1 MFCENCGNK
10 IEDGVKF
17 CEKCGTP
24 VNASQPGQPPVQQ
37 PPVTPAQTQYTPPQD
52 QAQYMPPQDQAQYMP
67 QQDQAQYASKPPRK
81 PLSPKVKKIILFCG
95 IGAVV
100 LTVGLIL
107 LFTVI
112 IPSANKVDVS
122 KYVAVSLDNSK
133 KVYDGD
139 ISGRV
144 YISDDNLFIDR
155 LGDESVKKLAESEKK
170 ISDGSYSY
178 EDLYND
184 ISQYSNSSEVYAKKS
199 AVSDIV
205 SSLEVDCKIKD
216 QEEST
221 TDSSEGSSDSY
232 GSARFKNA
240 KKSDTLVVTIKWPTD
255 EFKLKRLDQLEAVT
269 GLNFDKND
277 KTVEFKLE
285 DKLTDSQVEIRDKV
299 IVDFVKVINDKQLI
313 TTIGTPENYPKAEL
327 VEFEYTEGDYKFT
340 NSDADESSS
349 HDRNKI
355 KVTST
360 KDSSLTA
367 SFYVSFDSVRQA
379 SEGDEINY
387 EINSGR
393 EQLED
398 TDVFFKETKA
408 KFKYS
413 PNHPL
418 TLDEAKSNATKITAA
433 ITEDIKSID
442 SSIKNS
448 KDFSVAEIDYVTSKD
463 NSDKDPVVYLYY
475 KNASTGKFK
484 EIQIIHSYIRGDEF
498 FYGDANDSWSSYES
512 LQKCKESSSPFS
524 KYSADNYSATK
535 IQ

>member
-24 VNASQPGQPPVQQ
+24 VNAAQPEQPPVQQ
-37 PPVTPAQTQYTPPQD
+37 PPVPPAQDQYAPPQDQAQYAPPQDQAQYTPPQD
-52 QAQYMPPQDQAQYMP
+52 QTE
-67 QQDQAQYASKPPRK
+67 YAPKPPRK
-81 PLSPKVKKIILFCG
+81 PLSPKVKKIILFSG

-112 IPSANKVDVS
+112 IPSTNKVDAS
-122 KYVAVSLDNSK
+122 KYISVSLDNSK

-205 SSLEVDCKIKD
+205 SSLEVDCKVKD

-221 TDSSEGSSDSY
+221 TNSSGSSSDSY

-255 EFKLKRLDQLEAVT
+255 EFKLKKLDQLEAVA

-285 DKLTDSQVEIRDKV
+285 DKLTDSKVEIKDKV
-299 IVDFVKVINDKQLI
+299 IIDFVKVINDKKLI
-313 TTIGTPENYPKAEL
+313 TITGTPEDYPKAEL

-340 NSDADESSS
+340 NGGADDSSS
-349 HDRNKI
+349 LDRNRI

-360 KDSSLTA
+360 KYSDLTA
-367 SFYVSFDSVRQA
+367 SYYVSFDSVRQA

-398 TDVFFKETKA
+398 TDVFFKETKS
-408 KFKYS
+408 KFEYS

-418 TLDEAKSNATKITAA
+418 TLDEAKSNVTKITAV
-433 ITEDIKSID
+433 ITENIKSID

-484 EIQIIHSYIRGDEF
+484 EIQITHSYIRREDF
-498 FYGDANDSWSSYES
+498 FYGDANDSWSSYDS